1 MRSITFAAL
10 LGLAALATATE
21 FKEEDDVL
29 VLTDE
34 TFDDALKEHD
44 TLLVEFY
51 APWCGHC
58 KRLTPEYAKAAAELK
73 QRDPPLRIAK
83 VDATEERELSD
94 RFGVRGFPTLKFFR
108 GGKASEYEGG
118 RTASDIVKFVVKKSG
133 PAYQT
138 VATKEEATKF
148 AEANE
153 VAVLGIFSDVDSD
166 EAKAFIETAKGNDDV
181 PFAVSTADEVA
192 ETYEVKAP
200 SVVLV
205 KKFDDGRADFDGE
218 FTEAEINTF
227 VAANSMPNVIRF
239 GPETARKIFA
249 PDQPIKHQM
258 LLFAD
263 EEADSYK
270 AVRADFEKIAA
281 EYKGKALF
289 VFISAEED
297 RVLNYFGFDSS
308 DLPTTVIVHMAENG
322 MKKYKFTGDKADEA
336 NFRSFVQSYLDG
348 NLKPWLK
355 SEQPPANNDEPVKV
369 IVGTTFEDIV
379 LDDEKDVLVEFY
391 APWCGH
397 CKSLAPKYEE
407 LGEMFEDV
415 KTVTIAKMDAT
426 ANEIDQPG
434 VNVQGFP
441 TIIFFPAGKKDSP
454 VDYSGARTAEA
465 MADFIKEHATSKFDL
480 EDDTEDANDE
490 EDTKDEL

>member
-1 MRSITFAAL
+1 M
-10 LGLAALATATE
+10 
-21 FKEEDDVL
+21 
-29 VLTDE
+29 
-34 TFDDALKEHD
+34 
-44 TLLVEFY
+44 
-51 APWCGHC
+51 
-58 KRLTPEYAKAAAELK
+58 
-73 QRDPPLRIAK
+73 
-83 VDATEERELSD
+83 
-94 RFGVRGFPTLKFFR
+94 
-108 GGKASEYEGG
+108 
-118 RTASDIVKFVVKKSG
+118 
-133 PAYQT
+133 
-138 VATKEEATKF
+138 
-148 AEANE
+148 
-153 VAVLGIFSDVDSD
+153 
-166 EAKAFIETAKGNDDV
+166 
-181 PFAVSTADEVA
+181 PFAVTTADEVA
-192 ETYEVKAP
+192 KAYDVKAP

-218 FTEAEINTF
+218 FTEDAINTF

-270 AVRADFEKIAA
+270 AVRADFEKVAA
-281 EYKGKALF
+281 EFKGKALF

-308 DLPTTVIVHMAENG
+308 DLPTSVVVHMAENG

-336 NFRSFVQSYLDG
+336 NFRSFIQSYLDG

-465 MADFIKEHATSKFDL
+465 MADFIKEHATTKFDL
-480 EDDTEDANDE
+480 EDDSEDADDE